1 MLINQR
7 GLLFFYA
14 KCKLKYPNKLVD
26 STISSFIKSKLS
38 NVSSPPVV
46 PVEQPVWI
54 LLPFKVQK
62 SADVLRKQFNN
73 RIGTPLQPIYTSRKL
88 GDALSVKEQKPSL
101 INQHS
106 VVYKFSCPLC
116 DAEYIGLTTRHLFQ
130 RIEEHC
136 RSSSSICRH
145 LQQDH
150 DTTPRSLDLAKK
162 FAVLRKCQ
170 GKMDCLVYEMLLI
183 KKYRPS
189 LNIQS
194 DSIRAKVFI

>member
-1 MLINQR
+1 MD
-7 GLLFFYA
+7 
-14 KCKLKYPNKLVD
+14 KKLVTCGLFLD
-26 STISSFIKSKLS
+26 FSKAFDTINHDILLSKLYSYGIRGNPLRWFESYLYNRNQVVKIGDTTISSFIKSKLS

-54 LLPFKVQK
+54 LLPFKDQK
-62 SADVLRKQFNN
+62 SADVLRKQLNNPSN

-88 GDALSVKEQKPSL
+88 GNALSVKEQKPSL

-116 DAEYIGLTTRHLFQ
+116 DAEYISLTTRHLFQ

-150 DTTPRSLDLAKK
+150 DTTPRSLD
-162 FAVLRKCQ
+162 
-170 GKMDCLVYEMLLI
+170 
-183 KKYRPS
+183 
-189 LNIQS
+189 
-194 DSIRAKVFI
+194 